1 VANFY
6 FQCPPRELRRKA
18 YKILRLPDIGG
29 RMSQNIKINVTISK
43 ELDEKFRNT
52 VAKTLGFKKGNLQ
65 VAIEEAIEMWISEKE
80 KQLKRQQKRRK

>member
-1 VANFY
+1 
-6 FQCPPRELRRKA
+6 
-18 YKILRLPDIGG
+18 
-29 RMSQNIKINVTISK
+29 MSKNVKMNITISR

-80 KQLKRQQKRRK
+80 KQLKRQRKHRQ